1 VFSEEVSQRTDGN
14 GPKAM
19 GAIREVMLGLTGYAL
34 KTGSCTIS
42 VERK

>member
-1 VFSEEVSQRTDGN
+1 VFSEEKSQRNDRN
-14 GPKAM
+14 GRKAM

-34 KTGSCTIS
+34 KTGFCTI